1 MTGEEW
7 VRGRKNSGL
16 TQIAAAKILGITQP
30 YLSQLENGARMASKE
45 LMTRAATIYGLPNAL
60 PLPEPE
66 RAGQVGADTL
76 QSSLAALGYPKFAHV
91 SAEDQHN
98 PVAVIFLAL
107 VQGDLDTRL
116 VEALPWVLCRY
127 AVAMD
132 WRWLLDQV
140 KLRNAQNRLGYLVYL
155 AKVLS
160 KSVADGEKR
169 IEVLSHWEL
178 ELEEARLVREDTLC
192 RGSMPPAE
200 RAWLRKHRPSVARH
214 WNLLTSLTPEQL
226 PYVA

>member
-30 YLSQLENGARMASKE
+30 YLSQLENGARMARKE

-98 PVAVIFLAL
+98 PVAVFFLVFVLGVFVSCL
-107 VQGDLDTRL
+107 V
-116 VEALPWVLCRY
+116 VVLPWVVCRY

-132 WRWLLDQV
+132 WRWRLDQLI
-140 KLRNAQNRLGYLVYL
+140 LRKAQIRFGYLV
-155 AKVLS
+155 
-160 KSVADGEKR
+160 
-169 IEVLSHWEL
+169 
-178 ELEEARLVREDTLC
+178 
-192 RGSMPPAE
+192 
-200 RAWLRKHRPSVARH
+200 
-214 WNLLTSLTPEQL
+214 
-226 PYVA
+226 

>member
-7 VRGRKNSGL
+7 AGGRKNSGL
-16 TQIAAAKILGITQP
+16 TQVAAAKILGITQP
-30 YLSQLENGARMASKE
+30 YLSQLENGARMAGKE
-45 LMTRAATIYGLPNAL
+45 LATRAATVYGLPNAL

-66 RAGQVGADTL
+66 QAGKVGADAL

-91 SAEDQHN
+91 SAGDQHN

-107 VQGDLDTRL
+107 AQRDLDTRL
-116 VEALPWVLCRY
+116 VEALPWVVCRY
-127 AVAMD
+127 SVAMD

-155 AKVLS
+155 AKGLS
-160 KSVADGEKR
+160 KSVTNGEKR
-169 IEVLSHWEL
+169 IEVLSRWEL

-192 RGSMPPAE
+192 RESMPPAE
-200 RAWLRKHRPSVARH
+200 RAWLRKHRPAAAKH

-226 PYVA
+226 PYAA